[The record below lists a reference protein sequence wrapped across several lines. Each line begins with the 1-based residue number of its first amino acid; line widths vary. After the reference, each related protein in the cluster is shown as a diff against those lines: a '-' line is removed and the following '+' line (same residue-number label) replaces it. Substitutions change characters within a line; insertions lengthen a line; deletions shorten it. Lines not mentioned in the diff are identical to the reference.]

1 MARNCGDVFFFLLK
15 NRDKTTICTRLLKIY
30 EAVNKFNQEL
40 KEPYYLELYFGIYQ
54 PESGDEALAD
64 MQEKANIARKHK
76 KGDDR
81 YRYNFYDEEVQKRNI
96 REKELMGMVE
106 YSLRNGDF
114 LIYLQPKVQLENNR
128 IAGAEALMRWK
139 HPEWGMLSPA
149 MFIPSA
155 ERYRLIS

>member
-1 MARNCGDVFFFLLK
+1 MNPLR
-15 NRDKTTICTRLLKIY
+15 
-30 EAVNKFNQEL
+30 
-40 KEPYYLELYFGIYQ
+40 
-54 PESGDEALAD
+54 D

-96 REKELMGMVE
+96 REKELMGMVD

-128 IAGAEALMRWK
+128 VAGAEALIRWK
-139 HPEWGMLSPA
+139 HPELGMLSPGHVHSSRRA
-149 MFIPSA
+149 LPPDQQAGFVCF
-155 ERYRLIS
+155 